1 MTRRPPERFF
11 RKFMLYWLPVL
22 AYITVIIFLSAQPN
36 LQPPI
41 RFPNADKV
49 YHLIEYLGLGVL
61 LARAWRATGRMR
73 RPLSAALVA
82 ISCGVVVGT
91 SDEYFQSFIPG
102 RQSSAFDLLA
112 DAAGLALAQF
122 AYLRAFAADRS

>member
-1 MTRRPPERFF
+1 MTSRPPQRRFF
-11 RKFMLYWLPVL
+11 RLFMLYWLPVL
-22 AYITVIIFLSAQPN
+22 IYITAIIALSAQPN
-36 LQPPI
+36 LQPPL

-49 YHLIEYLGLGVL
+49 YHLVEYLGLGFL
-61 LARAWRATGRMR
+61 LARAWHATAPMR

-82 ISCGVVVGT
+82 LSCGVVVGS

-122 AYLRAFAADRS
+122 AYLRAFRA